1 MATVYLNGQFLP
13 DDKAL
18 ISPLDRGFTYGDGV
32 YEWIRAYNGK
42 PFLLEEHF
50 ARLASSCAKMRIGV
64 HLTPLE
70 EVAVRL
76 LRENGLGGDG
86 AIYLQVTRGTA
97 PRSHVF
103 PPADTR
109 PTVFAMAWA
118 FKPNPAF
125 VAGGPGAI
133 AILEPDVR
141 WSRCDIKVTSLIPNS
156 FSAQR
161 ARELGAH
168 EGLFVRDGVV
178 QEGSLSNFFAVF
190 DGEVRTAPLSNY
202 ILPGIT
208 RAVVLDLCREHGI
221 PCRETPVFATEL
233 SDADEMFLTSTPY
246 EVVPVDCLDGRK
258 LPAERP
264 IGTRLAGL
272 YRELVA
278 RECA

>member
-1 MATVYLNGQFLP
+1 MTTVYLNGQYLP
-13 DDKAL
+13 DDQAL

-32 YEWIRAYNGK
+32 YEVIRAYHGK
-42 PFLLEEHF
+42 IFLLSEHF
-50 ARLASSCAKMRIGV
+50 SRLASSCAKMRIGA

-70 EVAVRL
+70 EVPGRL
-76 LRENGLGGDG
+76 LRENGLTGD
-86 AIYLQVTRGTA
+86 ALIYLQITRGAA

-103 PPADTR
+103 PPADTK
-109 PTVFAMAWA
+109 PTVFALAWA
-118 FKPNPAF
+118 YTPNPAL
-125 VAGGPGAI
+125 ANSGAI
-133 AILEPDVR
+133 TILEPDVR

-156 FSAQR
+156 FAAQR

-178 QEGSLSNFFAVF
+178 QEGSLSNFFAVT

-233 SDADEMFLTSTPY
+233 GDADELFLTSTVY
-246 EVVPVDCLDGRK
+246 DVVSIDSLDGRK

-264 IGTRLAGL
+264 VTRRLA
-272 YRELVA
+272 ELFRAVVE

>member
-1 MATVYLNGQFLP
+1 MSTVYLNGQYLP
-13 DDKAL
+13 DDQAK

-32 YEWIRAYNGK
+32 YEWIRAYHGK
-42 PFLLEEHF
+42 PFLLQEHM

-64 HLTPLE
+64 HLTPLG
-70 EVAVRL
+70 EVVRRL
-76 LRENGLGGDG
+76 LADNGLAGD
-86 AIYLQVTRGTA
+86 AAVYLQVTRGTA

-103 PPADTR
+103 PPADTK
-109 PTVFAMAWA
+109 PTVFGMAWA
-118 FKPNPAF
+118 FTPNPAF
-125 VAGGPGAI
+125 AGPGAI

-178 QEGSLSNFFAVF
+178 QEGSLSNVFAVC

-233 SDADEMFLTSTPY
+233 GDVDELFLTSTPY
-246 EVVPVDCLDGRK
+246 EVVSVDCLDGRK

-264 IGTRLAGL
+264 ITRRLAQL
-272 YRELVA
+272 YREVVE

>member
-42 PFLLEEHF
+42 PFLLGEHF

-64 HLTPLE
+64 HLMPIE
-70 EVAVRL
+70 DVAVRL
-76 LRENGLGGDG
+76 LKENGLTGDA
-86 AIYLQVTRGTA
+86 AIYVQITRGTA

-103 PPADTR
+103 PPADTK

-125 VAGGPGAI
+125 AGPGAI

-161 ARELGAH
+161 AKDLGAH

-208 RAVVLDLCREHGI
+208 RALVLDLCREHGI
-221 PCRETPVFATEL
+221 KCRETPVFTTEL
-233 SDADEMFLTSTPY
+233 ADADEMFLTSTPY
-246 EVVPVDCLDGRK
+246 EVVAVDCLDGK
-258 LPAERP
+258 QLPAKRP
-264 IGTRLAGL
+264 ITTRLAQL
-272 YRELVA
+272 YREIVA

>member
-1 MATVYLNGQFLP
+1 MATVYLNGHYLP

-32 YEWIRAYNGK
+32 YEMIRAYNGK
-42 PFLLEEHF
+42 PFLLSEHF
-50 ARLASSCAKMRIGV
+50 GRLASSCAKMRIGV

-76 LRENGLGGDG
+76 LKENNLTGD
-86 AIYLQVTRGTA
+86 ALIYIQVTRGTA

-103 PPADTR
+103 PPADTK
-109 PTVFAMAWA
+109 PTVFGMAWA

-125 VAGGPGAI
+125 AGPGAI

-161 ARELGAH
+161 AKELGAH

-221 PCRETPVFATEL
+221 DCHETPVFATEL
-233 SDADEMFLTSTPY
+233 GDADELFLTSTPY
-246 EVVPVDCLDGRK
+246 EVVAIDCLDGKK
-258 LPAERP
+258 LPPARP
-264 IGTRLAGL
+264 ITARLVGL
-272 YRELVA
+272 YREVVA

>member
-1 MATVYLNGQFLP
+1 MANVYLNGQYLP
-13 DDKAL
+13 DAKAL

-32 YEWIRAYNGK
+32 YEVIRAYHGK
-42 PFLLEEHF
+42 IFLLAEHF
-50 ARLASSCAKMRIGV
+50 ARLASSCAKMRIGA

-70 EVAVRL
+70 EVPDRL
-76 LRENGLGGDG
+76 LRDNGLAGD
-86 AIYLQVTRGTA
+86 ALIYLQITRGAA

-109 PTVFAMAWA
+109 PTVFALAWS
-118 FKPNPAF
+118 FTKNPVLDA
-125 VAGGPGAI
+125 PGAV

-141 WSRCDIKVTSLIPNS
+141 WSRCDIKVTSLVPNS
-156 FSAQR
+156 FAAQR
-161 ARELGAH
+161 AKELGAH

-233 SDADEMFLTSTPY
+233 GDADELFLTSTVY
-246 EVVPVDCLDGRK
+246 DVVPIDCLDGRK
-258 LPAERP
+258 LPPERP
-264 IGTRLAGL
+264 VTRRIA
-272 YRELVA
+272 ELFRAVVE

>member
-1 MATVYLNGQFLP
+1 MSIVYLNGHYLP
-13 DDKAL
+13 DDQAL

-42 PFLLEEHF
+42 PFLLKEHF
-50 ARLASSCAKMRIGV
+50 ARLASSCAKMRIGMYV
-64 HLTPLE
+64 TPLE

-76 LRENGLGGDG
+76 LRENALTGDA
-86 AIYLQVTRGTA
+86 AIYVQVTRGVA
-97 PRSHVF
+97 PRTHVF
-103 PPADTR
+103 PPPDTK

-125 VAGGPGAI
+125 AGPGAM
-133 AILEPDVR
+133 AVLEPDVR
-141 WSRCDIKVTSLIPNS
+141 WSRCDIKVTSLVPNS

-233 SDADEMFLTSTPY
+233 ADADELFLTSTPY
-246 EVVPVDCLDGRK
+246 EVVAVDCLDGRK
-258 LPAERP
+258 LPADRP
-264 IGTRLAGL
+264 VTQRLARL
-272 YRELVA
+272 YRDIVA

>member
-13 DDKAL
+13 DDQAR

-32 YEWIRAYNGK
+32 YEWIRAYHGK
-42 PFLLEEHF
+42 PFMLADHF
-50 ARLASSCAKMRIGV
+50 ARLASSCAKMRIGI

-70 EVAVRL
+70 EVAHRL
-76 LRENGLGGDG
+76 LRENGLTGDA

-109 PTVFAMAWA
+109 PTVFGMAWA
-118 FKPNPAF
+118 FTPNPAF
-125 VAGGPGAI
+125 AGPGAI
-133 AILEPDVR
+133 TILEPDVR

-156 FSAQR
+156 FSAER

-178 QEGSLSNFFAVF
+178 QEGSLSNVFAVF

-221 PCRETPVFATEL
+221 PARETPIFATEL
-233 SDADEMFLTSTPY
+233 PEAEEIFLTSTPY
-246 EVVPVDCLDGRK
+246 EVVPVDSLDGRK
-258 LPAERP
+258 LPAARP
-264 IGTRLAGL
+264 IARRLAQL
-272 YRELVA
+272 FREVVE

>member
-1 MATVYLNGQFLP
+1 MATVYLNGHYLP
-13 DDKAL
+13 DDQAR

-32 YEWIRAYNGK
+32 YEIIRAYHGK
-42 PFLLEEHF
+42 PLFLGEHF
-50 ARLASSCAKMRIGV
+50 ARLAASCAKMRIGV
-64 HLTPLE
+64 YLTPLE

-76 LRENGLGGDG
+76 LGENRLADE
-86 AIYLQVTRGTA
+86 ALIYLQVTRGVA
-97 PRSHVF
+97 QRSHVF
-103 PPADTR
+103 PPPDTK
-109 PTVFAMAWA
+109 PTVFGMAWA
-118 FKPNPAF
+118 YRQNPVFAD
-125 VAGGPGAI
+125 PGMT

-141 WSRCDIKVTSLIPNS
+141 WSRCDIKTTSLVPNS

-161 ARELGAH
+161 AKELGAH

-233 SDADEMFLTSTPY
+233 GDADELFLTSTPY
-246 EVVPVDCLDGRK
+246 EVVPVHCLEGRT

-264 IGTRLAGL
+264 VTRRLAQL
-272 YRELVA
+272 YKEIVA

>member
-1 MATVYLNGQFLP
+1 MTTVYLNGQYLP
-13 DDKAL
+13 QDKAL

-32 YEWIRAYNGK
+32 YEMIRAYHGK
-42 PFLLEEHF
+42 IFLLSEHF
-50 ARLASSCAKMRIGV
+50 ARLASSCAKMRIGA

-70 EVAVRL
+70 EVPGRL
-76 LRENGLGGDG
+76 LEKNGLTGD
-86 AIYLQVTRGTA
+86 ALIYLQITRGTA

-103 PPADTR
+103 PPADTH
-109 PTVFAMAWA
+109 PTVFGMAWA
-118 FKPNPAF
+118 FTKNPAF
-125 VAGGPGAI
+125 DGPGAA

-141 WSRCDIKVTSLIPNS
+141 WSRCDIKVTSLVPNS
-156 FSAQR
+156 MAAQR
-161 ARELGAH
+161 AKELGAH

-233 SDADEMFLTSTPY
+233 AEADELFLTSTPY
-246 EVVPVDCLDGRK
+246 DVVSIDTLDGRK

-264 IGTRLAGL
+264 VTRRLA
-272 YRELVA
+272 ELFAAVVE

>member
-1 MATVYLNGQFLP
+1 MPTVYLNGQFLP

-32 YEWIRAYNGK
+32 YEWIRAYNGT
-42 PFLLEEHF
+42 PFLLDEHF
-50 ARLASSCAKMRIGV
+50 ARLASSCAKMRIGLHV
-64 HLTPLE
+64 TPLE

-76 LRENGLGGDG
+76 LRENGLTGEA
-86 AIYLQVTRGTA
+86 AIYIQVTRGVA
-97 PRSHVF
+97 PRSHVL
-103 PPADTR
+103 PPPDTK
-109 PTVFAMAWA
+109 PTVFGMAWA

-125 VAGGPGAI
+125 AGPGAI
-133 AILEPDVR
+133 AVLEPDVR

-156 FSAQR
+156 LSAQR
-161 ARELGAH
+161 AKELGAH

-208 RAVVLDLCREHGI
+208 RAVVLELCREHGI
-221 PCRETPVFATEL
+221 PYRETPVFATEL
-233 SDADEMFLTSTPY
+233 GDADELFLTSTPY
-246 EVVPVDCLDGRK
+246 EVVGIDCLDGRK
-258 LPAERP
+258 LPADRP
-264 IGTRLAGL
+264 VTQRLAQL

>member
-42 PFLLEEHF
+42 PFLLGEHF

-64 HLTPLE
+64 HLMPIE
-70 EVAVRL
+70 DVAVRL
-76 LRENGLGGDG
+76 LKENGLTGDA
-86 AIYLQVTRGTA
+86 AIYIQITRGTA

-103 PPADTR
+103 PPADTK

-125 VAGGPGAI
+125 AGPGAI
-133 AILEPDVR
+133 AILEPDIR

-161 ARELGAH
+161 AKDLGAH

-202 ILPGIT
+202 LLPGIT

-221 PCRETPVFATEL
+221 KCRETPIFTTEL
-233 SDADEMFLTSTPY
+233 ADADEMFLTSTPY
-246 EVVPVDCLDGRK
+246 EVVAVDSLDGKK
-258 LPAERP
+258 LPAKRP
-264 IGTRLAGL
+264 VTARLAQL
-272 YRELVA
+272 YREIVA

>member
-42 PFLLEEHF
+42 PFLLGEHF

-64 HLTPLE
+64 HLMPIE
-70 EVAVRL
+70 DVAVRL
-76 LRENGLGGDG
+76 LKENGLTGDA
-86 AIYLQVTRGTA
+86 AIYIQITRGTA

-103 PPADTR
+103 PPADTK

-125 VAGGPGAI
+125 AGPGAI

-161 ARELGAH
+161 AKELGAH

-190 DGEVRTAPLSNY
+190 DSEVRTAPLSNY

-221 PCRETPVFATEL
+221 KCRETPVFTTEL
-233 SDADEMFLTSTPY
+233 ADADEMFLTSTPY
-246 EVVPVDCLDGRK
+246 EVVAVDCLDGRK
-258 LPAERP
+258 LPAKRP
-264 IGTRLAGL
+264 VTARLAQL
-272 YRELVA
+272 YREIVA

>member
-1 MATVYLNGQFLP
+1 MATVYLNGQYLP
-13 DDKAL
+13 DGAAL

-32 YEWIRAYNGK
+32 YEMIRAYRGK

-50 ARLASSCAKMRIGV
+50 GRLASSCAKMRIGV
-64 HLTPLE
+64 HVTPLE
-70 EVAVRL
+70 EVATRL
-76 LRENGLGGDG
+76 LAENGLTGD
-86 AIYLQVTRGTA
+86 ALVYIQVTRGVA

-103 PPADTR
+103 PPPDTK
-109 PTVFAMAWA
+109 PTVFGMAWA
-118 FKPNPAF
+118 FQPNPAF
-125 VAGGPGAI
+125 AAAGAI

-141 WSRCDIKVTSLIPNS
+141 WSRCDIKVTSLVPNS

-161 ARELGAH
+161 AKEMGAH

-208 RAVVLDLCREHGI
+208 RAVVLDLCRQHGI

-233 SDADEMFLTSTPY
+233 PDAEEMFLTSTPY
-246 EVVPVDCLDGRK
+246 EVAPLDCLEGKK

-264 IGTRLAGL
+264 VTRKLVQL
-272 YRELVA
+272 FREVVA

>member
-1 MATVYLNGQFLP
+1 MATVYLNGQYLP
-13 DDKAL
+13 DAKAL

-32 YEWIRAYNGK
+32 YEVIRAYHGK
-42 PFLLEEHF
+42 IFLLAEHF
-50 ARLASSCAKMRIGV
+50 ARLASSCAKMRIGA

-70 EVAVRL
+70 EVPDRL
-76 LRENGLGGDG
+76 LRDNGLAGD
-86 AIYLQVTRGTA
+86 ALIYLQITRGAA

-109 PTVFAMAWA
+109 PTVFALAWS
-118 FKPNPAF
+118 FTKNPVLDA
-125 VAGGPGAI
+125 PGAV

-141 WSRCDIKVTSLIPNS
+141 WSRCDIKVTSLVPNS
-156 FSAQR
+156 FAAQR
-161 ARELGAH
+161 AKELGAH

-233 SDADEMFLTSTPY
+233 GDADELFLTSTVY
-246 EVVPVDCLDGRK
+246 DVVPIDCLDGRK
-258 LPAERP
+258 LPPERP
-264 IGTRLAGL
+264 VTRRIA
-272 YRELVA
+272 ELFRAVVE

>member
-1 MATVYLNGQFLP
+1 MTTVYLNGQFLP

-42 PFLLEEHF
+42 PFLLGEHL

-70 EVAVRL
+70 DVAARL
-76 LRENGLGGDG
+76 LKENGLTGDA

-103 PPADTR
+103 PPPDTK
-109 PTVFAMAWA
+109 PTVFGMAWA

-125 VAGGPGAI
+125 AAGGPGAI

-161 ARELGAH
+161 AKELGAH

-208 RAVVLDLCREHGI
+208 RAIVLDLCGEHGI
-221 PCRETPVFATEL
+221 KCRETPVFATEL
-233 SDADEMFLTSTPY
+233 GDADEMFLTSTPY
-246 EVVPVDCLDGRK
+246 EVVGVDCLDGRK

-264 IGTRLAGL
+264 ITARLAKL

>member
-1 MATVYLNGQFLP
+1 MAIVYLNGQYLP
-13 DDKAL
+13 DSQAL

-32 YEWIRAYNGK
+32 YEVIRAYHGK
-42 PFLLEEHF
+42 ILLLAEHF
-50 ARLASSCAKMRIGV
+50 ARLASSCAKMRIGA

-70 EVAVRL
+70 EVPDRL
-76 LRENGLGGDG
+76 LRENGLAGD
-86 AIYLQVTRGTA
+86 ALIYLQITRGTA

-109 PTVFAMAWA
+109 PTVFALAWSFTKNA
-118 FKPNPAF
+118 ALD
-125 VAGGPGAI
+125 APGAM

-141 WSRCDIKVTSLIPNS
+141 WSRCDIKVTSLVPNS
-156 FSAQR
+156 FAAQR

-233 SDADEMFLTSTPY
+233 GDADELFLTSTVY
-246 EVVPVDCLDGRK
+246 DVVPIDCLDGRK
-258 LPAERP
+258 LPPERP
-264 IGTRLAGL
+264 VTRRIA
-272 YRELVA
+272 ELFRAVVE

>member
-1 MATVYLNGQFLP
+1 MTTVYLNGQYLP
-13 DDKAL
+13 DDQAL

-32 YEWIRAYNGK
+32 YEMIRAYHGRI
-42 PFLLEEHF
+42 FLPAEHF
-50 ARLASSCAKMRIGV
+50 ARLASSCAKMRIGA

-70 EVAVRL
+70 EVPERL
-76 LRENGLGGDG
+76 LRENGLTGD
-86 AIYLQVTRGTA
+86 ALIYLQITRGTA

-103 PPADTR
+103 PPADTH
-109 PTVFAMAWA
+109 PTVFGMAWA
-118 FKPNPAF
+118 FTRNPAF
-125 VAGGPGAI
+125 AGPGAI

-156 FSAQR
+156 FAAQR
-161 ARELGAH
+161 AKELGAH

-208 RAVVLDLCREHGI
+208 RAVVLDLCRQHGI

-233 SDADEMFLTSTPY
+233 GEADELFLTSTPY
-246 EVVPVDCLDGRK
+246 DVVGIDCLDGRK

-264 IGTRLAGL
+264 VTRHLA
-272 YRELVA
+272 ELFRAVVE

>member
-1 MATVYLNGQFLP
+1 MATVYLNGQYLP
-13 DDKAL
+13 DAKAL

-32 YEWIRAYNGK
+32 YEVIRAYQGK
-42 PFLLEEHF
+42 IFLLAEHF
-50 ARLASSCAKMRIGV
+50 ARLASSCAKMRIGA

-70 EVAVRL
+70 EVPDRL
-76 LRENGLGGDG
+76 LRDNGLAGD
-86 AIYLQVTRGTA
+86 ALIYLQITRGAA

-109 PTVFAMAWA
+109 PTVFALAWS
-118 FKPNPAF
+118 FTKNPVLDA
-125 VAGGPGAI
+125 PGAV

-141 WSRCDIKVTSLIPNS
+141 WSRCDIKVTSLVPNS
-156 FSAQR
+156 FAAQR
-161 ARELGAH
+161 AKELGAH

-233 SDADEMFLTSTPY
+233 GDADELFLTSTVY
-246 EVVPVDCLDGRK
+246 DVVPIDCLDGRK
-258 LPAERP
+258 LPPERP
-264 IGTRLAGL
+264 VTRRIA
-272 YRELVA
+272 ELFRAVVE

>member
-1 MATVYLNGQFLP
+1 MATVYLNGQYLP
-13 DDKAL
+13 DDQAR

-50 ARLASSCAKMRIGV
+50 ARLASSCAKMRIGLHV
-64 HLTPLE
+64 SPLQD
-70 EVAVRL
+70 VALRL
-76 LRENGLGGDG
+76 LKDNGLTGDA
-86 AIYLQVTRGTA
+86 AIYLQVTRGVA

-103 PPADTR
+103 PPPETK
-109 PTVFAMAWA
+109 PTVFGMAWA

-125 VAGGPGAI
+125 AGPGAI
-133 AILEPDVR
+133 AVLEPDVR

-208 RAVVLDLCREHGI
+208 RAVVLDLCREHNI

-233 SDADEMFLTSTPY
+233 ADADELFLTSTPY
-246 EVVPVDCLDGRK
+246 EVVAVDCLDGRK

-264 IGTRLAGL
+264 VTQRLARL
-272 YRELVA
+272 YRELVE

>member
-13 DDKAL
+13 DDQAL

-42 PFLLEEHF
+42 PFLLGEHL

-64 HLTPLE
+64 HLHPLE
-70 EVAVRL
+70 DVAVRL
-76 LRENGLGGDG
+76 LRENGLTGDA
-86 AIYLQVTRGTA
+86 AIYIQVTRGTA

-103 PPADTR
+103 PPADTK
-109 PTVFAMAWA
+109 PTVFGMAWA

-125 VAGGPGAI
+125 AGPGAI
-133 AILEPDVR
+133 AVLEPDVR

-221 PCRETPVFATEL
+221 KTRETPVFATEL
-233 SDADEMFLTSTPY
+233 GEADELFLTSTPY
-246 EVVPVDCLDGRK
+246 EVVGIDCLDGRK
-258 LPAERP
+258 LPADRP
-264 IGTRLAGL
+264 ITARLAKL
-272 YRELVA
+272 YREVVA

>member
-1 MATVYLNGQFLP
+1 MATVYLNGQYLP
-13 DDKAL
+13 DDQAL

-42 PFLLEEHF
+42 PFLLDEHF
-50 ARLASSCAKMRIGV
+50 ARLASSCAKMRIGM

-70 EVAVRL
+70 EVALRL
-76 LRENGLGGDG
+76 LKENGLTGEA
-86 AIYLQVTRGTA
+86 AIYLQVTRGVA

-103 PPADTR
+103 PPPDTR
-109 PTVFAMAWA
+109 PTVFGMAWA
-118 FKPNPAF
+118 FKQNPAF
-125 VAGGPGAI
+125 AGPGAS
-133 AILEPDVR
+133 AVLEPDVR

-156 FSAQR
+156 MSAQR
-161 ARELGAH
+161 AKDLGAH

-233 SDADEMFLTSTPY
+233 AEADELFLTSTPY
-246 EVVPVDCLDGRK
+246 EVVAIDCLDGRK

-264 IGTRLAGL
+264 VTRRLAQL

>member
-32 YEWIRAYNGK
+32 YEVIRAYNGK
-42 PFLLEEHF
+42 VFLLGEHF
-50 ARLASSCAKMRIGV
+50 ARLASSCAKMRIGA
-64 HLTPLE
+64 HLSPLE
-70 EVAVRL
+70 GVPARL
-76 LRENGLGGDG
+76 LAENALTGD
-86 AIYLQVTRGTA
+86 ALIYLQITRGTA

-103 PPADTR
+103 PPPDTK
-109 PTVFAMAWA
+109 PTVFALAWA
-118 FKPNPAF
+118 YKPNPAL
-125 VAGGPGAI
+125 ADPGVS

-156 FSAQR
+156 FAAQR
-161 ARELGAH
+161 AKDLGAH

-178 QEGSLSNFFAVF
+178 QEGSLSNFFAVY
-190 DGEVRTAPLSNY
+190 DGEARTAPLSNY
-202 ILPGIT
+202 ILPGVT

-233 SDADEMFLTSTPY
+233 AEADELFLTSTVY
-246 EVVPVDCLDGRK
+246 DVVPIHTLDGRH
-258 LPAERP
+258 LPPERP
-264 IGTRLAGL
+264 VTRRLAQLFRGVI
-272 YRELVA
+272 E

>member
-1 MATVYLNGQFLP
+1 MTTVYLNGQYLP
-13 DDKAL
+13 DHQAL

-32 YEWIRAYNGK
+32 YEMMRAYHGK
-42 PFLLEEHF
+42 ILLPAEHF
-50 ARLASSCAKMRIGV
+50 ARLGSSCAKMRIGA

-70 EVAVRL
+70 EVPDRL
-76 LRENGLGGDG
+76 LRENGLTGD
-86 AIYLQVTRGTA
+86 ALIYLQITRGTA

-103 PPADTR
+103 PPADTH
-109 PTVFAMAWA
+109 PTVFGMAWA
-118 FKPNPAF
+118 FTRNPAF
-125 VAGGPGAI
+125 AGPGAI

-156 FSAQR
+156 FAAQR
-161 ARELGAH
+161 AKELGAH

-233 SDADEMFLTSTPY
+233 GEADELFLTSTPY
-246 EVVPVDCLDGRK
+246 DVVSIDCLDGRK

-264 IGTRLAGL
+264 VTRRLA
-272 YRELVA
+272 ELFRGVVE

>member
-32 YEWIRAYNGK
+32 YEWIRAYNGT
-42 PFLLEEHF
+42 PFLLDEHF
-50 ARLASSCAKMRIGV
+50 ARLASSCAKMKIGL
-64 HLTPLE
+64 HITPLE

-76 LRENGLGGDG
+76 LRENGLSGD
-86 AIYLQVTRGTA
+86 AAVYIQVTRGVA
-97 PRSHVF
+97 PRTHVF
-103 PPADTR
+103 PPPDTK
-109 PTVFAMAWA
+109 PTVFGMAWA

-125 VAGGPGAI
+125 AGPGAI
-133 AILEPDVR
+133 AVLEPDVR

-161 ARELGAH
+161 AKELGAH

-208 RAVVLDLCREHGI
+208 RAVVLELCREHGI

-233 SDADEMFLTSTPY
+233 GDAEELFLTSTPY
-246 EVVPVDCLDGRK
+246 EVVGIDCLDGRK

-264 IGTRLAGL
+264 VTKRLAQL

>member
-1 MATVYLNGQFLP
+1 MTTVYLNGQYLP
-13 DDKAL
+13 QDQAL

-32 YEWIRAYNGK
+32 YEMIRAYHGK
-42 PFLLEEHF
+42 IFLLAEHF
-50 ARLASSCAKMRIGV
+50 ARLASSCAKMRIGA

-70 EVAVRL
+70 AVSERL
-76 LRENGLGGDG
+76 LRENGLTGD
-86 AIYLQVTRGTA
+86 ALIYVQITRGTA

-103 PPADTR
+103 PPADTK

-118 FKPNPAF
+118 FTKNPAF
-125 VAGGPGAI
+125 DGPGAI

-141 WSRCDIKVTSLIPNS
+141 WSRCDIKVTSLVPNS
-156 FSAQR
+156 MAAQR
-161 ARELGAH
+161 AKELGAH

-178 QEGSLSNFFAVF
+178 QEGSLSTFFAVF

-221 PCRETPVFATEL
+221 PYRETPVFATEL
-233 SDADEMFLTSTPY
+233 ADADELFLTSTPY
-246 EVVPVDCLDGRK
+246 DVVSIDCLDGRT

-264 IGTRLAGL
+264 VTRRLAQL
-272 YRELVA
+272 FRAVVE

>member
-13 DDKAL
+13 DSQAL

-42 PFLLEEHF
+42 PFLLGEHL

-76 LRENGLGGDG
+76 LKDNGLTGDA
-86 AIYLQVTRGTA
+86 AIYIQVTRGTA

-103 PPADTR
+103 PPADTK
-109 PTVFAMAWA
+109 PTVFGMAWA

-125 VAGGPGAI
+125 AGPGAI
-133 AILEPDVR
+133 AVLEPDVR
-141 WSRCDIKVTSLIPNS
+141 WSRCDIKVTSLIPNW

-161 ARELGAH
+161 AKELGAH

-190 DGEVRTAPLSNY
+190 DAEVRTAPLSNY

-221 PCRETPVFATEL
+221 PGRETPVFATEL
-233 SDADEMFLTSTPY
+233 GDADELFLTSTPY
-246 EVVPVDCLDGRK
+246 EVVPIDCLDGRK
-258 LPAERP
+258 LPAARP
-264 IGTRLAGL
+264 IATRLAGL
-272 YRELVA
+272 YRDIVA